1 MAKQLDKVQ
10 GTIFLSDDLGDKN
23 QSDIYNEMRSI
34 PGVVTVSTKSLGK
47 NKIAVVVKVD
57 SYPYGKIFT
66 EEIHNKI
73 VSEIKEI
80 PGIRKFEI
88 FQSKFVKPE
97 PTQTFDPRPTT
108 SYDDNRKRSSDD
120 KRSVIPSKPQNQ
132 GNTTD

>member
-34 PGVVTVSTKSLGK
+34 PGVVTVNTKSLGK
-47 NKIAVVVKVD
+47 NKIAVVVKID
-57 SYPYGKIFT
+57 PYPYGKSLTKI
-66 EEIHNKI
+66 IHDKI
-73 VSEIKEI
+73 ASEIKEI

-97 PTQTFDPRPTT
+97 PKQTFDPRPT
-108 SYDDNRKRSSDD
+108 SYDDNRERSSDN
-120 KRSVIPSKPQNQ
+120 KKSIIPSKPQ
-132 GNTTD
+132 D